1 MIITQKERRSMEEI
15 KSISITD
22 KDGNLIANITI
33 KWETKEIEVI
43 SDKEYE
49 VVETNEVSDKR
60 N

>member
-1 MIITQKERRSMEEI
+1 MEREE